1 MMRNS
6 IRDYF
11 LGIFCKF
18 QSTFKKFWSRFEN
31 LEIVFC
37 KPATPVKGDFSK
49 HIIHVLNLPTELQNT
64 EASFMLL
71 KSYPTTD
78 ALPEILKIFGSS
90 KGNIYGALTFRYS
103 FRWVDWTAWN
113 ATKDIFLIILRKV
126 HSSSFSN
133 ISFKNLWSNF
143 WEAFG

>member
-1 MMRNS
+1 MHVCKFPIRNP

-11 LGIFCKF
+11 LGIFRKF

-37 KPATPVKGDFSK
+37 KPATTVKGVFSK

-64 EASFMLL
+64 EASFILL
-71 KSYPTTD
+71 KNDSTTESV
-78 ALPEILKIFGSS
+78 PEILKILGTS
-90 KGNIYGALTFRYS
+90 KGNIYGGLTFRYS
-103 FRWVDWTAWN
+103 CSWVDWTVWN
-113 ATKDIFLIILRKV
+113 ATKDIFLIIFQNV

-133 ISFKNLWSNF
+133 ISFKNL
-143 WEAFG
+143 